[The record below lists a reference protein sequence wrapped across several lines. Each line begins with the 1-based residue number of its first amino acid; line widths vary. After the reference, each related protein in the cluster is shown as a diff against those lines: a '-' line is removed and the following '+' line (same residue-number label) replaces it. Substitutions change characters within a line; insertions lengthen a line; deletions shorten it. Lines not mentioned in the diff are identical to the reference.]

1 MLSISIH
8 ISSVPLSTSETTDNI
23 DFMSTNKINDDHH
36 HQTNGFGPCLT
47 TDKDIL
53 LASLSTARCGFG
65 IISTNDAIYAVGM

>member
-8 ISSVPLSTSETTDNI
+8 ISSVPLSTPEITDNI
-23 DFMSTNKINDDHH
+23 DFMSTNKINDDH

-65 IISTNDAIYAVGM
+65 ITSTNDAIYAVGM